1 MSFGPISIDHIGIAA
16 IELEP
21 ASTFWRLLG
30 LKEGKTDEVVHDQGV
45 TTRFFTT
52 DSEREGHVSQI
63 ELLEPT
69 TEDTPIGRFLKKR
82 GAGVQQVCFRVGNL
96 VGLIEHLQ
104 SNGVQ
109 MIDDEPR
116 RGAGGKSIA
125 FVHPK
130 STGGVLVE
138 LTQY

>member
-1 MSFGPISIDHIGIAA
+1 MNFGPVRIDHIGIATRD
-16 IELEP
+16 LEK
-21 ASTFWRLLG
+21 ASTFWRLIG
-30 LKEGKTDEVVHDQGV
+30 LNEGECDEVVEDQGV
-45 TTRFFTT
+45 TTRFFDT
-52 DSEREGHVSQI
+52 DSNRDPHIAKI

-69 TEDTPIGRFLKKR
+69 GEETPIGKFLEKR

-96 VGLIEHLQ
+96 TGLINHLQ
-104 SNGVQ
+104 SNGIQ
-109 MIDDEPR
+109 MIDEQPR